1 MYSFCF
7 VQYYIVSLHS
17 ICMILYYTF
26 LSAQELDVH
35 AKKKGLQSVRIRQ
48 FAHEEDR
55 VKALT
60 AMRES
65 GDLALSSIPSNST
78 PVTGDGTYAR
88 MFMSIHTQKCL

>member
-1 MYSFCF
+1 MCDIIM
-7 VQYYIVSLHS
+7 Q
-17 ICMILYYTF
+17 F
-26 LSAQELDVH
+26 LSVQELD
-35 AKKKGLQSVRIRQ
+35 ARAEKKGLQSVHMCQ

-78 PVTGDGTYAR
+78 PVTGEGTYVHE
-88 MFMSIHTQKCL
+88 HTYT